1 MSSVSTIVLCASA
14 LFVQTISAEC
24 LRAPAWDAWKPAP
37 APIAWTPS
45 CGAAYYDN
53 IIGSNLASASG
64 GGLGVISSS
73 LYAPNGLSVL
83 SENDISGMLDA
94 SGNLPV
100 LAAVALE
107 GSLPTSGSAGTT
119 YSCGN
124 ELVGIDSESL
134 AVAGIDATGYRT
146 NYGSAFAANAAA
158 AAAANAAAA
167 GAFGHHAYAS
177 PAVIRAPGK
186 CY

>member
-1 MSSVSTIVLCASA
+1 MSSVSMIVLCASA

-24 LRAPAWDAWKPAP
+24 SRAPAWDAWKPAP
-37 APIAWTPS
+37 APIAWAPS
-45 CGAAYYDN
+45 CSAGDYSN

-64 GGLGVISSS
+64 GGFGVISSS
-73 LYAPNGLSVL
+73 LYAPSGLTVL

-94 SGNLPV
+94 SGSLPV

-107 GSLPTSGSAGTT
+107 GSLPTSGSAGAT

-124 ELVGIDSESL
+124 ELVGIDSDSI
-134 AVAGIDATGYRT
+134 AAAGIDAAGYSAG
-146 NYGSAFAANAAA
+146 YGSAF
-158 AAAANAAAA
+158 
-167 GAFGHHAYAS
+167 GPKAFGPRAY
-177 PAVIRAPGK
+177 PAPSFKAAPCG